1 MKKYNES
8 FYEENNII
16 HSGNVG
22 SDKLNIIISHSD
34 LDGVTSAINLMMA
47 SKLLEE
53 DFVVFLERTSR
64 QEETTRILNEWTD
77 MAFENSIHYKNY
89 SEIEVMI
96 SDRMF
101 IELDKIT
108 PLDNMKFSWY
118 DHHAGNVV
126 EKEVL
131 EKSLGDKLKDY
142 RIYTDINWCG
152 ATITYISMFERLLNT
167 KGTDTAFAFQDML
180 KEWSYAVNL

>member
-64 QEETTRILNEWTD
+64 QE
-77 MAFENSIHYKNY
+77 
-89 SEIEVMI
+89 
-96 SDRMF
+96 
-101 IELDKIT
+101 
-108 PLDNMKFSWY
+108 
-118 DHHAGNVV
+118 
-126 EKEVL
+126 
-131 EKSLGDKLKDY
+131 
-142 RIYTDINWCG
+142 
-152 ATITYISMFERLLNT
+152 
-167 KGTDTAFAFQDML
+167 
-180 KEWSYAVNL
+180 